1 MVTNHAVPFPEDA
14 AEELLLVLLLDEA
27 PLVTV
32 ASRPNAR
39 PYVAWGAML
48 PVAAADWTTFVRVA
62 VAVRY

>member
-1 MVTNHAVPFPEDA
+1 M
-14 AEELLLVLLLDEA
+14 LLLDEA